1 MEEKTKKKKTHFF
14 EIYISKVLKQ
24 VSENCGITSNAK
36 QQLNSFLCFLSKY
49 LSKIIIDLTIYG
61 KKKTISDKEII
72 NSLSLTVSGELLK
85 NSILAHSKRNSEIR
99 ALGIPPARACFCFGK
114 YDAMTVK
121 SPPQLTLRNV

>member
-1 MEEKTKKKKTHFF
+1 MEEKGKKKKTHFF

-24 VSENCGITSNAK
+24 VSEDCCITSNAK

-72 NSLSLTVSGELLK
+72 NSQSVTVSGELLK
-85 NSILAHSKRNSEIR
+85 NSIIEGEKDVENFKNR
-99 ALGIPPARACFCFGK
+99 
-114 YDAMTVK
+114 
-121 SPPQLTLRNV
+121 